1 MRRYRQI
8 FIVQYCY
15 LYLYSKFKI
24 KSFKTD
30 LGFLKF
36 LSFLFNFFWVHV
48 KLVYN
53 FDVIE
58 SGIYVQ
64 KQCLII
70 DKRRK
75 IDKRIK
81 IYVLAGNKS
90 ESHMKV
96 YKCSSV
102 WEWLLKVIGIYI
114 LNRIFFLNP
123 QKSTKNGKWP
133 FLVDFCWLMYICYCN
148 RWFNFNFLFFY
159 LLEHARAYIAGN
171 VNWLLKLSVWFKFI
185 LIVFSLNK
193 IYYK

>member
-114 LNRIFFLNP
+114 LN
-123 QKSTKNGKWP
+123 G
-133 FLVDFCWLMYICYCN
+133 
-148 RWFNFNFLFFY
+148 NFLIYPAKIHKEGKMTFSCGF
-159 LLEHARAYIAGN
+159 LLVN
-171 VNWLLKLSVWFKFI
+171 VYMLLQ
-185 LIVFSLNK
+185 
-193 IYYK
+193 